1 MTPHPNTV
9 AAWLRVYSPTW
20 SSDTPLATLLRGD
33 MQTGVWVYIDKMLRF
48 YALRCYWSKT
58 SYRDFFL
65 FFDCDCDDARM
76 HFALRR

>member
-33 MQTGVWVYIDKMLRF
+33 MQTGVWVYIDKLLRF
-48 YALRCYWSKT
+48 HALLYSWSKNAC
-58 SYRDFFL
+58 RDFFL
-65 FFDCDCDDARM
+65 FFDGACDGTRM
-76 HFALRR
+76 HFVLQR